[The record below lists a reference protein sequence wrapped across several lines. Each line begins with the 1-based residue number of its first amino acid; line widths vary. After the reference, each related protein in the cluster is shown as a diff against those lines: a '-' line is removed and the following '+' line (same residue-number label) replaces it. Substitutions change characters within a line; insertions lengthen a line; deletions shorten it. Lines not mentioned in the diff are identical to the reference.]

1 LSGNKFDQNLDQDL
15 DQELKKLA
23 SRIEEEARKS
33 GADDA
38 ECLVRRVRSL
48 RIEVKNGVP
57 EGVRRVDE
65 TSAALRVIVDGREGF
80 ACTTAPGDDV
90 LGMLTQDAM
99 DGARLLEPAD
109 ENCFSDAEV
118 QNPVA
123 GLMDDKGAALP
134 FQAKVDMASAI
145 EDAVLSS
152 DPRIRKA
159 HKPSYQEA
167 MRQTAIA
174 SGGRV
179 WSYEDSVY
187 AISVQSVAQEGE
199 ESQSGYDY
207 MASRR
212 CSDLDPAI
220 VGKEAADE
228 ALGLLGGT
236 PPETGTYP
244 ALFPPRVALDL
255 LSALVSSFSAEEMQK
270 GRSRL
275 VDRRGETVFSRLL
288 TVVDDGTLPYMTGT
302 VPFDDERAPVTPRK
316 LVDQGV
322 VAGCLHTLKTAAK
335 WSEKPTGN
343 AFRGA
348 LSSAPSPGPSN
359 LFIQPGSEP
368 VSTSLPSGLSVSFS
382 SLMGAHTMDRVS
394 GDFSL
399 GAAGYILKDGE
410 HVKPFRNG
418 TVSGNLFDLMSSLAA
433 VGNDLKFYGSMG
445 SPSLLF
451 ESVIVS
457 GV

>member
-1 LSGNKFDQNLDQDL
+1 MSKHKGSVH
-15 DQELKKLA
+15 ELEEIA
-23 SRIEEEARKS
+23 CRIEEEARNA
-33 GADDA
+33 GADEA

-48 RIEVKNGVP
+48 RIEVKDGVP

-65 TSAALRVIVDGREGF
+65 TSAALRVHVGGREGF

-90 LGMLTQDAM
+90 IRMLTTDAL
-99 DGARLLEPAD
+99 DGAKLLEPAD
-109 ENCFSDAEV
+109 ENRFSDAKV
-118 QNPVA
+118 QNPVT
-123 GLMDDKGAALP
+123 GLLDSEGAAMP
-134 FQAKVDMASAI
+134 FQQKVDMAAAI
-145 EDAVLSS
+145 EDAVMSA

-167 MRQTAIA
+167 LRQTAIA

-179 WSYEDSVY
+179 WSYDDSVY
-187 AISVQSVAQEGE
+187 AISVQSVAQEGD
-199 ESQSGYDY
+199 ESQSGYDF

-212 CSDLDPAI
+212 CSDLDPGI

-228 ALGLLGGT
+228 ALELLGGT
-236 PPETGTYP
+236 APETGTYP

-255 LSALVSSFSAEEMQK
+255 LGALVSSFSAEEMQK

-275 VDRRGETVFSRLL
+275 ADRRGEAVFSKEL
-288 TVVDDGTLPYMTGT
+288 TIVDDGTLPFMTGSA
-302 VPFDDERAPVTPRK
+302 PFDDERVPITPRK

-322 VAGCLHTLKTAAK
+322 VAGCLHTLKTAAR
-335 WSEKPTGN
+335 WSEEPTGN
-343 AFRGA
+343 AFRAA
-348 LSSAPSPGPSN
+348 LSSAPVPGTSN

-368 VSTSLPSGLSVSFS
+368 VSALLPPGLSVSFS
-382 SLMGAHTMDRVS
+382 SLMGAHTMDGVS

-399 GAAGYILKDGE
+399 GAAGYILKDGQPL
-410 HVKPFRNG
+410 KPFRNG

-433 VGNDLKFYGSMG
+433 VGDDLKFYGSMG
-445 SPSLLF
+445 SPSLIF